1 MRLFVKLYFI
11 SLVTPCCGIAQS
23 NGLGSWNI
31 INAKKSV
38 SKKISFFAEAQLRS
52 LFFYSQFHYHEY
64 KGGINYQASKQI
76 TVTLAAGDYNTYSEG
91 GNFKSPVRSD
101 EFRLWPQV
109 IIQQQ
114 LGIFK
119 MEQRFRGELRF
130 TNNGYRTRL
139 RYRVGLSKS
148 FGVQKNDKPVYNAG
162 MNNEV
167 FFATK
172 EPYFERNRLQFF
184 VTRRLTPVITL
195 QAGYL
200 HQFDYRIND
209 ETGRDFLQTGIY
221 LEF

>member
-1 MRLFVKLYFI
+1 M
-11 SLVTPCCGIAQS
+11 AQS
-23 NGLGSWNI
+23 SGLGSWNI
-31 INAKKSV
+31 INVKKQV
-38 SKKISFFAEAQLRS
+38 SKKVSLFAEGQLRS
-52 LFFYSQFHYHEY
+52 LFFYRQFHYHEY
-64 KGGINYQASKQI
+64 KGGVNYKVGKQI
-76 TVTLAAGDYNTYSEG
+76 TLTLAAGDYNTYSEG

-109 IIQQQ
+109 VVQQQ
-114 LGIFK
+114 LGKFK
-119 MEQRFRGELRF
+119 MEQRFRGEFRF

-139 RYRVGLSKS
+139 RYRIGLSKN
-148 FGVQKNDKPVYNAG
+148 FGTEKNGKQPYQAG
-162 MNNEV
+162 ITNEI

-184 VTRRLTPVITL
+184 LSRRLNENISI

-221 LEF
+221 FEF